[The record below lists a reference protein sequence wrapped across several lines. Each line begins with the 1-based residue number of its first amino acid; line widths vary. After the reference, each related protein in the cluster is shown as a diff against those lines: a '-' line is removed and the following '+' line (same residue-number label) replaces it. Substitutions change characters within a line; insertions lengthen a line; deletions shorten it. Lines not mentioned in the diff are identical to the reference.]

1 MSFDITPVARGY
13 QEIHPY
19 SVMNIDSVKI
29 NISLIM
35 MKEWIIYICESMQ
48 HFLLTVH
55 ADTAN
60 LTLRKCNNLTLCIFL
75 TLINFFP
82 PHLYNCKYDQPTP
95 IQTSSFSLSMFSKV
109 AVSLFLLMERF
120 KGNPKSNQNEE

>member
-1 MSFDITPVARGY
+1 
-13 QEIHPY
+13 
-19 SVMNIDSVKI
+19 
-29 NISLIM
+29 
-35 MKEWIIYICESMQ
+35 MQ

-60 LTLRKCNNLTLCIFL
+60 LTLRKCNNL
-75 TLINFFP
+75 N
-82 PHLYNCKYDQPTP
+82 NCKYDQPTP